1 MSILALAASVLLS
14 GQTTSAP
21 APRSGSDLTR
31 DLNSAPP
38 SAVQPQ
44 RPAPVQGTPVQTPA
58 QTSPVAQSPAPRA
71 PVAAAPTSTPRT
83 QPPAARTPATT
94 PSRPPV
100 QATPNRATP
109 AQTPRAQTPRAQTP
123 TPTPAQTPT
132 QTPAQV
138 QTPQTVAETPVAS
151 PAAPPTALTAAAI
164 AALPFRLDLPSDTVM
179 TASRAGADANVYAV
193 RRGDRALLMIYAGPA
208 SQFPIFDGQMVQ
220 TGGRAS
226 VVVTEGGRR
235 LAMEHLFQRATAP
248 TEIHV
253 WVASP
258 DGADRDLAERIGQ
271 SVDVR

>member
-1 MSILALAASVLLS
+1 MSILVLAAAVLLS
-14 GQTTSAP
+14 GQTTAP

-44 RPAPVQGTPVQTPA
+44 RPAPTQTPPPAQASAPQTPPAARATTAPVPRTQTPA
-58 QTSPVAQSPAPRA
+58 TQAPARQPSA
-71 PVAAAPTSTPRT
+71 S
-83 QPPAARTPATT
+83 QPPAATSPRPSAQNAPGATATAPA
-94 PSRPPV
+94 SRP
-100 QATPNRATP
+100 
-109 AQTPRAQTPRAQTP
+109 
-123 TPTPAQTPT
+123 
-132 QTPAQV
+132 QTPAVSAQ
-138 QTPQTVAETPVAS
+138 PQPQPQAATSEP

-164 AALPFRLDLPSDTVM
+164 AALPFRLDLPADAIM
-179 TASRAGADANVYAV
+179 TASRAGSDANVYAV
-193 RRGDRALLMIYAGPA
+193 RRGDRVLLMIYAGPA
-208 SQFPIFDGQMVQ
+208 SQFPIFDGQMVRA
-220 TGGRAS
+220 GGRSS

-235 LAMEHLFQRATAP
+235 LAMEHLFQRAAAP

>member
-1 MSILALAASVLLS
+1 MSILVLAAAVLLS
-14 GQTTSAP
+14 GQTTAP

-44 RPAPVQGTPVQTPA
+44 RPAPTQTPPPAAQASTPQTPQAARTTAAPVPRTQTPA
-58 QTSPVAQSPAPRA
+58 TQAPARQPPA
-71 PVAAAPTSTPRT
+71 S
-83 QPPAARTPATT
+83 QPPAATSPRPSAQNAPGATATAPAA
-94 PSRPPV
+94 RP
-100 QATPNRATP
+100 QAPAASAQPQPQAATSEP
-109 AQTPRAQTPRAQTP
+109 
-123 TPTPAQTPT
+123 
-132 QTPAQV
+132 
-138 QTPQTVAETPVAS
+138 

-164 AALPFRLDLPSDTVM
+164 AALPFRLDLPADAIM
-179 TASRAGADANVYAV
+179 TASRAGSDANVYAV
-193 RRGDRALLMIYAGPA
+193 RRGDRVLLMIYAGPA
-208 SQFPIFDGQMVQ
+208 SQFPIFDGQMVRA
-220 TGGRAS
+220 GGRSS

>member
-1 MSILALAASVLLS
+1 MSILILAAVLLS
-14 GQTTSAP
+14 GQTATP

-44 RPAPVQGTPVQTPA
+44 RPAPVQATPVQTPA
-58 QTSPVAQSPAPRA
+58 QTSPAAQLPAPRA
-71 PVAAAPTSTPRT
+71 PVAPPPTSTPRT
-83 QPPAARTPATT
+83 QPPAARTPAAT

-100 QATPNRATP
+100 QATPNRANP
-109 AQTPRAQTPRAQTP
+109 AAAPAPRAQTP
-123 TPTPAQTPT
+123 TPAPA

-138 QTPQTVAETPVAS
+138 QTPPTVAETPVA
-151 PAAPPTALTAAAI
+151 PPPAPPTALTAAAI

-193 RRGDRALLMIYAGPA
+193 RRGDRVLLMIYAGPA

-235 LAMEHLFQRATAP
+235 LAMEHLFQRTTTP
-248 TEIHV
+248 REIHV

>member
-1 MSILALAASVLLS
+1 MSILVLAAAVLLS
-14 GQTTSAP
+14 GQTTAP

-44 RPAPVQGTPVQTPA
+44 RPAPTQTP
-58 QTSPVAQSPAPRA
+58 
-71 PVAAAPTSTPRT
+71 
-83 QPPAARTPATT
+83 PPAAQASTP
-94 PSRPPV
+94 
-100 QATPNRATP
+100 
-109 AQTPRAQTPRAQTP
+109 QTPQAARTTAAPVPR
-123 TPTPAQTPT
+123 T
-132 QTPAQV
+132 QTPAT
-138 QTPQTVAETPVAS
+138 QTPARQPSASPPPAATSPRPSAQNAPGAAATAPAARLQTPAVSAQPQPQAATSEP

-164 AALPFRLDLPSDTVM
+164 AALPFRLDLPADAIM
-179 TASRAGADANVYAV
+179 TASRAGSDANVYAV
-193 RRGDRALLMIYAGPA
+193 RRGDRVLLMIYAGPA
-208 SQFPIFDGQMVQ
+208 SQFPIFDGQMVRA
-220 TGGRAS
+220 GGRSS

-258 DGADRDLAERIGQ
+258 GGADRDLAERIGQ

>member
-1 MSILALAASVLLS
+1 MSILVLAAAVLLS
-14 GQTTSAP
+14 GQTTAP

-44 RPAPVQGTPVQTPA
+44 RPAPTQTPPPAQASTPQTPQAARTTAAPVPRTQTPA
-58 QTSPVAQSPAPRA
+58 TQTPARQPPA
-71 PVAAAPTSTPRT
+71 S
-83 QPPAARTPATT
+83 QPPAATSPRSSAQNAPGAAATAPAA
-94 PSRPPV
+94 RP
-100 QATPNRATP
+100 QAPAASAQP
-109 AQTPRAQTPRAQTP
+109 QPQAQTPAATSEP
-123 TPTPAQTPT
+123 
-132 QTPAQV
+132 
-138 QTPQTVAETPVAS
+138 
-151 PAAPPTALTAAAI
+151 PAAPPAALTPAAV
-164 AALPFRLDLPSDTVM
+164 AALPFRLEMPADAVI
-179 TASRAGADANVYAV
+179 TASRAGSDANVYAV
-193 RRGDRALLMIYAGPA
+193 RRGDRVLLMIYAGPA
-208 SQFPIFDGQMVQ
+208 SQFPIFDGQMVRA
-220 TGGRAS
+220 GGRSS

>member
-1 MSILALAASVLLS
+1 MSILVLAAAVLLS
-14 GQTTSAP
+14 GQTTAP

-44 RPAPVQGTPVQTPA
+44 RPAPTHTPPPAAQASTPQTPQAARTTAAPVPRTQTPA
-58 QTSPVAQSPAPRA
+58 TQA
-71 PVAAAPTSTPRT
+71 PVRQPPAS
-83 QPPAARTPATT
+83 QPPAATSPRPSAQNAPGATATAPA
-94 PSRPPV
+94 SRP
-100 QATPNRATP
+100 
-109 AQTPRAQTPRAQTP
+109 
-123 TPTPAQTPT
+123 
-132 QTPAQV
+132 QTPAVSAQ
-138 QTPQTVAETPVAS
+138 PQPQPQPQA
-151 PAAPPTALTAAAI
+151 PAATSEPPAALPTALTAAAI
-164 AALPFRLDLPSDTVM
+164 AALPFRLDLPADAIM
-179 TASRAGADANVYAV
+179 TASRAGSDANVYAV
-193 RRGDRALLMIYAGPA
+193 RRGDRVLLMIYAGPA
-208 SQFPIFDGQMVQ
+208 SQFPIFDGQMVRA
-220 TGGRAS
+220 GGRSS

>member
-1 MSILALAASVLLS
+1 MSILALAAAVLLS
-14 GQTTSAP
+14 GQTTPAP

-58 QTSPVAQSPAPRA
+58 QTSPVAQSPAPHA

-109 AQTPRAQTPRAQTP
+109 AQTPRAQTP
-123 TPTPAQTPT
+123 TPTPA

-138 QTPQTVAETPVAS
+138 QTPQTGAETPVAS